1 MKKTERA
8 DKIFGTNY
16 KLVIGAFLFLIFA
29 MPMVLFFF
37 EHESYV
43 EEKRGAVYRI
53 QSKTDEKIQS
63 VKTLLNY
70 TFFDEE
76 FQERLKKIGAGG
88 EQEDYEKISAQLTSM
103 TILGDV
109 IKDVWYFPKSE
120 NGGVVESGAVVCSDY
135 LTAYLADNAA
145 TVNKFALDERYAR
158 GEYFFF
164 RIREPGGEN
173 LPSDYSAIGH
183 WVTSTAAEDYFEP
196 IGIGL
201 ALLNLPVLVDNFS
214 EIKDMRGV
222 HAVLCDGEENV
233 LSGTPGYEYGGWDR
247 SGTLKMKVSSRFF
260 GLKTILYFERYQIF
274 LDFLPFLLGIAAVF
288 VFLCLC
294 FYIYLRA
301 NDKKRLSSYQSFI
314 DAFRRISEGDL
325 SSRLE
330 RCGIEGLDLVAKQF
344 NIMMDSVLKL
354 NDELAEE
361 EKKRLRTE
369 LEKDA
374 YVLKYLSTQMN
385 KHFIFNT
392 FGTIRSFISLNRNEE
407 AAECINRLCEY
418 LRFTF
423 KSKDYV
429 RVSDETEALESY
441 LSIQRVRFCGIGV
454 EIRMDDELAD
464 YKMPQFILQP
474 IVENAYKHAFERE
487 KGNIRIR
494 GRVSADGRI
503 VFTVSDN
510 GVGLEKEKIEKI
522 NAQLASGEETSDNGG
537 IGLINVQNRL
547 RLLTGEAAYVKIGG
561 KKGCGTTVEIKF
573 KGIGGF
579 A

>member
-37 EHESYV
+37 EHKSYV
-43 EEKRGAVYRI
+43 EEKSGAVYRI

-88 EQEDYEKISAQLTSM
+88 EQEDYEKIFAQLTSM

-109 IKDVWYFPKSE
+109 IKDVWYFPKAE

-145 TVNKFALDERYAR
+145 AVNKFALDERYAR

-173 LPSDYSAIGH
+173 LPSDYAAIGH

-201 ALLNLPVLVDNFS
+201 ALLNLPVLADNFS

-233 LSGTPGYEYGGWDR
+233 LSGTAGYEYGGWDK
-247 SGTLKMKVSSRFF
+247 SGALKMKVSSRFF

-288 VFLCLC
+288 VFVCLC
-294 FYIYLRA
+294 FYIYIRA

-314 DAFRRISEGDL
+314 GKVAGSKSMGDVVRGMPVVTGADGVKRMQGAVNNYGYLAINNDVSETKKRKILELMNWIFTEEGDTAL
-325 SSRLE
+325 TWGLE
-330 RCGIEGLDLVAKQF
+330 GEHWEKSENGEKKSLLPLDNAGNQYLLKS
-344 NIMMDSVLKL
+344 DSVAPAAYRIKGIASWETEYTNYPRSYVTESEQIRTAWDTRHLIV
-354 NDELAEE
+354 DELYFVRVPNEYITLE
-361 EKKRLRTE
+361 TE
-369 LEKDA
+369 LKDK
-374 YVLKYLSTQMN
+374 VSTVCKN
-385 KHFIFNT
+385 IVA
-392 FGTIRSFISLNRNEE
+392 TIRKNPAATRENLWNSLLSYWKERGGDYIKAKNE
-407 AAECINRLCEY
+407 AA
-418 LRFTF
+418 
-423 KSKDYV
+423 KAV
-429 RVSDETEALESY
+429 
-441 LSIQRVRFCGIGV
+441 V
-454 EIRMDDELAD
+454 E
-464 YKMPQFILQP
+464 
-474 IVENAYKHAFERE
+474 
-487 KGNIRIR
+487 
-494 GRVSADGRI
+494 
-503 VFTVSDN
+503 
-510 GVGLEKEKIEKI
+510 
-522 NAQLASGEETSDNGG
+522 
-537 IGLINVQNRL
+537 
-547 RLLTGEAAYVKIGG
+547 
-561 KKGCGTTVEIKF
+561 
-573 KGIGGF
+573 
-579 A
+579 